1 MLYIVFN
8 SLRRRINRYSY
19 FGIYKGFVSAK
30 KSSELVFFA
39 FDFHYILDNI
49 GVGLGRGVTQK

>member
-8 SLRRRINRYSY
+8 NLRRRINRYSY

-39 FDFHYILDNI
+39 FDFHYILDNM
-49 GVGLGRGVTQK
+49 GVGLGRGK